1 MNRKE
6 LDKILLNHKKWL
18 THSDG
23 WSAEDMANLQF
34 ADLRGMDLSETNLC
48 CANLQAADLRGA
60 DLHGAKLWDADL
72 LAADIQDADL
82 RNADLWIAGLRD
94 ADIRHANLRR
104 SKLWGAVLSGADLSG
119 ADLSVTD
126 LREANLL
133 GADLRDADLRDAN
146 MVNANLWDA
155 DLRGANLGGADLSG
169 VKTNAATKIDW
180 PMVCPETGAF
190 IAWKKA
196 FEYVGHVEKRTMIV
210 KLEIPE
216 DALRSS
222 ATTNK
227 CRSSWAKV
235 LEIQNIDGTKA
246 DVTEAESAW
255 GTMYKVGEMVY
266 PDDWDYNRWNECSN
280 GIHFFMTREEAV
292 AW

>member
-23 WSAEDMANLQF
+23 WSAEDRANLQF
-34 ADLRGMDLSETNLC
+34 ADMRGMDLSETNLC
-48 CANLQAADLRGA
+48 CANLQMADLRGA
-60 DLHGAKLWDADL
+60 DLRKAKLWDADL
-72 LAADIQDADL
+72 LAADLRGADL
-82 RNADLWIAGLRD
+82 READLWIAAMQD
-94 ADIRHANLRR
+94 ADIRNAHLRMA
-104 SKLWGAVLSGADLSG
+104 KLWGAVLRDADFSGADLRG
-119 ADLSVTD
+119 AD
-126 LREANLL
+126 LREANLCCAYL
-133 GADLRDADLRDAN
+133 QDADLRDAN

-169 VKTNAATKIDW
+169 AKTNAATKIDW

-190 IAWKKA
+190 IAWKRA
-196 FEYVGHVEKRTMIV
+196 FEYDGHVEKRTLIV

-255 GTMYKVGEMVY
+255 GGIYKVGSMVY
-266 PDDWDYNRWNECSN
+266 PDEWDYNRWNECSN
-280 GIHFFMTREEAV
+280 GIHFFMTREEAI